1 METTTE
7 ETEAPEAPEATGGS
21 VFETAAVRGSMTFRS
36 WAGLA
41 TCVTPEVA
49 TCYKLRDPSSGE
61 GRYSA
66 GGQTFE
72 LWPARPMA
80 MMGSRRL

>member
-49 TCYKLRDPSSGE
+49 TRYKLRDPSSGE

-66 GGQTFE
+66 GGQSFE
-72 LWPARPMA
+72 LWPARLMA
-80 MMGSRRL
+80 VMGSRRL